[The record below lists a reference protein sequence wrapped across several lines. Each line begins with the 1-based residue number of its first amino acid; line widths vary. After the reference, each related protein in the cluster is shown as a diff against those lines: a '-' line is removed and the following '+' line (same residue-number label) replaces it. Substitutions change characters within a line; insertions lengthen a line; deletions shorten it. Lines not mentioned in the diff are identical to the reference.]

1 MSGQL
6 SVETYCCGL
15 SDVYTFGPTFRAEN
29 SHTSRHLAEFWM
41 IEPEIAFGDIYD
53 DMKLAEGL
61 IKYCLSY
68 ILRYNYEDLKFF
80 DEFVEKGLIARLEN
94 VVNEDFKVI
103 TYTEAVDLL

>member
-1 MSGQL
+1 
-6 SVETYCCGL
+6 
-15 SDVYTFGPTFRAEN
+15 
-29 SHTSRHLAEFWM
+29 M
-41 IEPEIAFGDIYD
+41 IEPEIAFGDIFD

-80 DEFVEKGLIARLEN
+80 DELVEKGLIARLEN

-103 TYTEAVDLL
+103 TYTEAVELLQEEAKKAGQTKIGLFKEKEEEKKEEEQPETK